1 MYIYRKTK
9 RFEGERIVA
18 VVNRIGF
25 DRVNQ
30 GETVTL
36 LLGDDCS
43 CSYYLLLLSELGEP
57 EAPSPR
63 SIPRHPELRSRF
75 PFH

>member
-1 MYIYRKTK
+1 MYIYRKTI
-9 RFEGERIVA
+9 RGERIVA

-30 GETVTL
+30 GEMVTL
-36 LLGDDCS
+36 LLGDDYS
-43 CSYYLLLLSELGEP
+43 CNYYLLLLSELGEP

-63 SIPRHPELRSRF
+63 SIPRHPEFRSRF